1 MRRRRGNI
9 GAMIRSF
16 TAAPLTA
23 ADIAVAFPL
32 VHAALPGIDL
42 AMWRRFARG
51 IVDLPS
57 PYPAGGA
64 CLRNEGGYICGV
76 LTYHIEGDLR
86 HGTALT
92 VDLFAAL
99 DVTGEEAATH
109 ALLQVA
115 EEKARDLHC
124 TGIRVTIARG
134 GAKLARRFLTSG
146 YRAEATIFCKPL
158 DGEPICA

>member
-1 MRRRRGNI
+1 MV
-9 GAMIRSF
+9 RSF

-23 ADIAVAFPL
+23 EDIAVAFPL
-32 VHAALPGIDL
+32 VHAALPEIDL
-42 AMWRRFARG
+42 AMWRSFARG
-51 IVDLPS
+51 IVGLPS

-64 CLRNEGGYICGV
+64 CLRNEGGYVCGV
-76 LTYHIEGDLR
+76 LTYRIEGDLR

-99 DVTGEEAATH
+99 DVTGEAAATR

-124 TGIRVTIARG
+124 TGIRVSIARG
-134 GAKLARRFLTSG
+134 GANLARRFLTSG

-158 DGEPICA
+158 DDEPIRA